1 MPGEV
6 WTEMHNIYLQVGVE
20 KGLIGL
26 GLFLWFLA
34 ALGRVLWRAQE
45 RDPTLAGVFWGFV
58 ALLLAGLTESWF
70 NDSEVVM
77 NLFFAAGT
85 AWRAAETKI

>member
-1 MPGEV
+1 M
-6 WTEMHNIYLQVGVE
+6 
-20 KGLIGL
+20 
-26 GLFLWFLA
+26 WFLA

-85 AWRAAETKI
+85 AWRGRNKNMRKYPIPLERILS